1 MATRPRATPINQW
14 LTAAPLRSVYGSGP
28 HVEALWEWEGPAAA
42 PPAVPAGPSPIARRR
57 PASTR
62 RQGVPSPKITCLSA
76 PVGRRRE
83 TLEKH
88 RRNPSSWCATR
99 GQLEILPLLVH
110 CDASC

>member
-28 HVEALWEWEGPAAA
+28 HVEAA

-62 RQGVPSPKITCLSA
+62 RQGVPSRKITCLSA
-76 PVGRRRE
+76 PAGRRRE

-110 CDASC
+110 CDTSC